1 MARSAKRPQCAYT
14 PLTQELSCR
23 ILCRRGL
30 EMNDGDKAKA
40 KAAKA
45 KTSGKETS
53 SKNSAKEKGG
63 KAVAASSKKESSAPS
78 KTGAEKKGGSAKSSS
93 AKAGGKSSGKA
104 RSEPDTITFTNPAIE
119 SAFNRAVKKYPNAFR
134 RLTD

>member
-1 MARSAKRPQCAYT
+1 MK
-14 PLTQELSCR
+14 
-23 ILCRRGL
+23 
-30 EMNDGDKAKA
+30 DGDKAKA

-45 KTSGKETS
+45 KTSGKET
-53 SKNSAKEKGG
+53 
-63 KAVAASSKKESSAPS
+63 SSKKESSAPS

-93 AKAGGKSSGKA
+93 AKAAGKSSGKG
-104 RSEPDTITFTNPAIE
+104 RSEPDAITFTNPAIE